1 MISFFF
7 FSSAHHLLQK
17 QLRTYGI
24 AHFLVKHDIWAA
36 SLNIA
41 SCLFVLMAQLYLFCL
56 INVVKVGN
64 TGIPQGII
72 RNKSLFIQGKFSSR
86 MCSCLS
92 YKEVMLI
99 SVLILKH

>member
-1 MISFFF
+1 MNTNLCKIQMNINSYSNSTTTVHREIKTWIHMISFFF

-41 SCLFVLMAQLYLFCL
+41 SCLFVLMAQ
-56 INVVKVGN
+56 
-64 TGIPQGII
+64 
-72 RNKSLFIQGKFSSR
+72 
-86 MCSCLS
+86 
-92 YKEVMLI
+92 
-99 SVLILKH
+99 